1 MQDYAAQR
9 QNMVESQVRP
19 NDVPDP
25 RLQDAMRRVA
35 RERFVPASK
44 RALAYAD
51 STVEVVPG
59 RYLLDPRSFAKLAQ
73 LAGIGA
79 NDRVL
84 DVGCATGYSTAVLA
98 RLAQSVTGLEE
109 DADLVRIA
117 SDMLAAVGARNATVV
132 QGMLTEGAKSG
143 APYDVI
149 LIEGAVE
156 EVPERLL
163 AQLGEGGRLAA
174 IAQKG
179 AQGQARLYVREHG
192 RIGSRAG
199 FNATVPLLSGFRQK
213 VGFVF

>member
-174 IAQKG
+174 IVQKG